1 MAKNGANKG
10 FLLVTMQPPPMLEEE
25 FNAWYD
31 TEHVPERLAVPG
43 VLTALRFVC
52 IDGHPRYL
60 AMYDLENYD
69 VMTSPAYLKV
79 AHDKSSPWTKRV
91 TSRVKVWRSA
101 GSQIYPGTAVTKPSA
116 RVQLVRFRGMKAAE
130 ENAIVDGVK
139 VTCADRPEV
148 NQARVLAFDTGTAG
162 IVYMAFVELNR
173 PSPGIADLKAFGAQ
187 AAKVD
192 LVNWYAP
199 Y

>member
-1 MAKNGANKG
+1 MANKG
-10 FLLVTMQPPPMLEEE
+10 FLLVTMQPPPALEEE

-31 TEHVPERLAVPG
+31 TEHIPERRAVPG
-43 VLTALRFVC
+43 ILTALRYVA
-52 IDGHPRYL
+52 IEGGHPRYL
-60 AMYDLENYD
+60 AMYDLESLD

-101 GSQIYPGTAVTKPSA
+101 GPQIYPGTAVTKPSA
-116 RVQLVRFRGMKAAE
+116 RVQLLRYRGLDAAAGREIVEGVKAACVGHP
-130 ENAIVDGVK
+130 AVI
-139 VTCADRPEV
+139 
-148 NQARVLAFDTGTAG
+148 QARVLAYDTGTAG
-162 IVYMAFVELNR
+162 IDTMAFIELRR
-173 PSPGIADLKAFGAQ
+173 PAAVFPDPKALGAHADKL
-187 AAKVD
+187 D

>member
-1 MAKNGANKG
+1 MPNKG

-31 TEHVPERLAVPG
+31 TEHIPERLAVPG
-43 VLTALRFVC
+43 ILTALRFVC
-52 IDGHPRYL
+52 IEGGHPRYL
-60 AMYDLENYD
+60 AMYDLESFD

-101 GSQIYPGTAVTKPSA
+101 GHQVFPGTAVTKPCA
-116 RVQLVRFRGMKAAE
+116 RVQLVRFRGLKAAAE
-130 ENAIVDGVK
+130 TEIVAGVK
-139 VTCADRPEV
+139 AACEGRSEI

-162 IVYMAFVELNR
+162 IDYMAFVEFNR
-173 PSPGIADLKAFGAQ
+173 PAGIHDYKSFGAN
-187 AAKVD
+187 AARID

>member
-1 MAKNGANKG
+1 MVNKSANKG

-43 VLTALRFVC
+43 ILTALRFVC

-60 AMYDLENYD
+60 AMYDLENHD

-101 GSQIYPGTAVTKPSA
+101 GTQIYPGSAITKPSA
-116 RVQLVRFRGMKAAE
+116 RVQLLRFRGIAAAAE
-130 ENAIVDGVK
+130 REIVDGVK
-139 VTCADRPEV
+139 AATADRPDI
-148 NQARVLAFDTGTAG
+148 NQARVLAFDTGAAG
-162 IVYMAFVELNR
+162 IDYMAFVELNR
-173 PSPGIADLKAFGAQ
+173 ASPGIADFKAFGAH
-187 AAKVD
+187 AGKVD

>member
-1 MAKNGANKG
+1 MANKG

-31 TEHVPERLAVPG
+31 TEHIPERLAVPG
-43 VLTALRFVC
+43 ILTALRFVC
-52 IDGHPRYL
+52 IEGGHPRYL
-60 AMYDLENYD
+60 AMYDLESFD
-69 VMTSPAYLKV
+69 VMHSPAYLRV

-101 GSQIYPGTAVTKPSA
+101 GHQVFPGTAVTKPSA
-116 RVQLVRFRGMKAAE
+116 RVQLVRFRGMTPSAERGIVAGVEAA
-130 ENAIVDGVK
+130 
-139 VTCADRPEV
+139 CAGRPEV
-148 NQARVLAFDTGTAG
+148 NQARVLAFDTGAAG
-162 IVYMAFVELNR
+162 IDYMAFVEFAR
-173 PSPGIADLKAFGAQ
+173 PAPGIADFKAFGDH
-187 AAKVD
+187 AARID

>member
-1 MAKNGANKG
+1 MANKG
-10 FLLVTMQPPPMLEEE
+10 FLLVTMQPPPTLEEE

-43 VLTALRFVC
+43 ILTALRFVC

-60 AMYDLENYD
+60 AMYDLENFQ
-69 VMTSPAYLKV
+69 VMDSPAYLKV

-101 GSQIYPGTAVTKPSA
+101 GSQIYPGTAVTKASA
-116 RVQLVRFRGMKAAE
+116 RVQLIRFRGLKTTDE
-130 ENAIVDGVK
+130 KAIVEGVK
-139 VTCADRPEV
+139 AHSAERTDVI
-148 NQARVLAFDTGTAG
+148 QARVLAFDTGAAG
-162 IVYMAFVELNR
+162 IDYMAFVECNR
-173 PSPGIADLKAFGAQ
+173 PSSGIVDFKAFRAY
-187 AAKVD
+187 ATEID